1 MFKRI
6 ALISVALSLNTISF
20 SSVACSALVFNKNK
34 PATVA
39 VNLDW
44 KYREGTVVIHPRDTL
59 MVSSVDSHQYH
70 PLIWKS
76 RYGSVV
82 FHGGNRFKPGPA
94 ADGMN
99 EKGLTA
105 SALILSSSRYSI
117 SSDKPA
123 LSTSEWVQYVLD
135 NFQNVQEVLDDTS
148 NYQLLPNTYRNVG
161 MNLHL
166 MINDAEGKSAVLE
179 YLNGELVIHTQD
191 NLIPP
196 VLTNIDYASA
206 LAVLD
211 EYGGFG
217 GNKPLPGGYDSK
229 SRFVRAAH
237 YLKKLPGYVANEEHI
252 AYAFNGLGQVAQAP
266 GTSSPTQLSMVFD
279 LGTKTIYFRSVN
291 EANIR
296 MIPINDIN
304 FNELKD
310 SLSLNSYQHLAG
322 NIIHQFKSMDE

>member
-6 ALISVALSLNTISF
+6 ALMSVALSLNTISC

-44 KYREGTVVIHPRDTL
+44 KYREGAIVIHPRDTL
-59 MVSSVDSHQYH
+59 MVSNVDSHQYH

-105 SALILSSSRYSI
+105 SALILSSSRYSV
-117 SSDKPA
+117 SGDKPT
-123 LSTSEWVQYVLD
+123 LSTSEWVQYILD
-135 NFQNVQEVLDDTS
+135 NFQSVQEVIDDSS
-148 NYQLLPNTYRNVG
+148 NYQLLPNTYRNVA

-166 MINDAEGKSAVLE
+166 IINDAEGKSAVLE

-196 VLTNIDYASA
+196 VITNIDYASA
-206 LAVLD
+206 LAILD
-211 EYGGFG
+211 EYGEFG
-217 GNKPLPGGYDSK
+217 GDKPLPGGYDSK

-237 YLKKLPGYVANEEHI
+237 YLKKLPGYIANEEHI
-252 AYAFNGLGQVAQAP
+252 AYAFNGLGNVAQAP

-279 LGTKTIYFRSVN
+279 IGTRTIYFRSIN
-291 EANIR
+291 EANLR
-296 MIPINDIN
+296 VIPINDIK
-304 FNELKD
+304 FNELKEA
-310 SLSLNSYQHLAG
+310 LSLNSYQHVSG
-322 NIIHQFKSMDE
+322 NIINQFKSIEG